1 MFAERGQ
8 ANTVVLIVLAVLIA
22 AGVAAWLV
30 YDMRGDARRAED
42 AAVVGEAPVAAADTV
57 ATEGAA
63 GTTEPAVT
71 PAPAASAKPAPKAL
85 PRLVD
90 LGAGKCQACKM
101 MSPILEDL
109 KKSYEGR
116 LQVDFVDV
124 RADAEAAKPYGVTV
138 IPTQIF
144 YDPSG
149 KELFRHQGYLSKED
163 VVAKWRELGYD
174 LDR

>member
-1 MFAERGQ
+1 MSAERGQ
-8 ANTVVLIVLAVLIA
+8 ANTVVLMAAAVLVA

-30 YDMRGDARRAED
+30 YTLRSDAREAEE
-42 AAVVGEAPVAAADTV
+42 AAFIAVAPVASADTPAAV
-57 ATEGAA
+57 GAPAGDATRD
-63 GTTEPAVT
+63 V
-71 PAPAASAKPAPKAL
+71 PAPAAVKPVPKAL

-90 LGAGKCQACKM
+90 LGAGKCQGCKM

-124 RADAEAAKPYGVTV
+124 RADAEAAKSYGVTV
-138 IPTQIF
+138 IPTQVF

-149 KELFRHQGYLSKED
+149 KELFRHQGYMSKED
-163 VVAKWRELGYD
+163 VVAKWKELGYD